1 MDYESGFFAQLYG
14 LSIRFG
20 RIALG
25 NVRTHVLSSEEKLL
39 TILKLCCIVNISVY
53 MRVKVE
59 QIYFI
64 LINIYGK
71 SKYCGRFFS

>member
-25 NVRTHVLSSEEKLL
+25 NVRTHVLSSEEKL
-39 TILKLCCIVNISVY
+39 THPQFLKDIK
-53 MRVKVE
+53 M
-59 QIYFI
+59 IYV
-64 LINIYGK
+64 
-71 SKYCGRFFS
+71 